1 MHRSLLFA
9 TLVLSAPCL
18 AQQPAPDPH
27 QVAAT
32 QANAASDR
40 IRHAED
46 LLERG
51 DYKAAEPELAQLAA
65 AHPADARIRFDLGFT
80 QEHNGEDAAAKTS
93 YEAAITADPTLA
105 EPRVAFGLLQAR
117 AGETEPA
124 RKQLE
129 IVRGMTAAPPAL
141 RARALRALARLDQ
154 ATDPARARDDLA
166 QALQLTG
173 EQPGDA
179 DLTAALAVA
188 AGNPADAESTYR
200 AALAKDPGDIA
211 AAVELSSL
219 LQRAEKFGEADAL
232 LTPMLAAHPDDP
244 RLVAQAATLFAA
256 EDKTADALALLA
268 KLRSGDP
275 TYAANPALTRLYA
288 HLLLVSGD
296 AVQAEPLYRSLAGAN
311 PNDPTLLDD
320 LGSVLVREQK
330 FPEAQQVLAN
340 AVAQRGAF
348 HDDAAWGE
356 VTGHLAFAASRNHQ
370 PVVVLQALAAHATVL
385 PNSSATLFLQATAH
399 DSLHQRREAERDYRA
414 FLAMANGK
422 LPDEEFEARHRL
434 IALEHER

>member
-1 MHRSLLFA
+1 MHRFLLFA
-9 TLVLSAPCL
+9 TLALSVPSR
-18 AQQPAPDPH
+18 AQQPVPDPH
-27 QVAAT
+27 QAAAT

-51 DYKAAEPELAQLAA
+51 DFKAAEPELAKLVAA
-65 AHPADARIRFDLGFT
+65 NPVDARIRFDLGFT
-80 QEHNGEDAAAKTS
+80 QEHNGEDAAAQTS
-93 YEAAITADPTLA
+93 YEAAIDADPNLA
-105 EPRVAFGLLQAR
+105 EPRVALGLLQAR
-117 AGETEPA
+117 AGQTEPA

-129 IVRGMTAAPPAL
+129 TVRGMTAAPPAL

-154 ATDPARARDDLA
+154 STDPAKARDDLA
-166 QALQLTG
+166 AALQLTG

-179 DLTAALAVA
+179 DLTAALAA
-188 AGNPADAESTYR
+188 TGNPSDAESTYR
-200 AALAKDPGDIA
+200 AALAKDPNDAEAG
-211 AAVELSSL
+211 VELSSL
-219 LQRAEKFGEADAL
+219 LQRAGKFAEADAL

-275 TYAANPALTRLYA
+275 AYAANPALTRLNA

-296 AVQAEPLYRSLAGAN
+296 TAQAEPLYRSLAAAN
-311 PNDPTLLDD
+311 PTDPTLLDD

-356 VTGHLAFAASRNHQ
+356 ATGHLAFAASRNHQ
-370 PVVVLQALAAHATVL
+370 PEVVLQALAAHATVL

-399 DSLHQRREAERDYRA
+399 DSLHQRKEAERDYRA
-414 FLAMANGK
+414 FLAMADGK